1 MVQAERTAAL
11 VDGPCVPWDG
21 QARAAAEGRASRRAE
36 LGAAGAE
43 VGAGQAPRRGCGENA
58 GELLIRTVLLQYSGV
73 LRCILPGRQDGEV
86 AGAPSR
92 TGSAGRKRGRSS
104 PPAPVQ
110 WPCTRR
116 FDGFRGICAHPS
128 CAGRAPCTYR
138 ARYRRP
144 AEGAGTR
151 PLIQYPTPPSVP
163 VRGCAAWC
171 KGARE
176 RRRERSLLFGAVT
189 FADSM
194 SCVGFVSG
202 LQSGEAA
209 AHRRMLRLP
218 ANALGRSA
226 QRHARR
232 RARRQRQRQS
242 PRCVPPHALW
252 GSRACGTAPSRASS
266 SV

>member
-1 MVQAERTAAL
+1 
-11 VDGPCVPWDG
+11 
-21 QARAAAEGRASRRAE
+21 
-36 LGAAGAE
+36 
-43 VGAGQAPRRGCGENA
+43 
-58 GELLIRTVLLQYSGV
+58 
-73 LRCILPGRQDGEV
+73 
-86 AGAPSR
+86 
-92 TGSAGRKRGRSS
+92 
-104 PPAPVQ
+104 VQ
-110 WPCTRR
+110 WQCTWR

-128 CAGRAPCTYR
+128 CAGRAPCTCR
-138 ARYRRP
+138 ARHRRP

-151 PLIQYPTPPSVP
+151 PFIQYPTPHSVPDPSFGTRPLIQYPTPHSVPDPSFSTRPLAQYPTPRSVP

-171 KGARE
+171 KRARE
-176 RRRERSLLFGAVT
+176 RWRERSLLFGAVT

-194 SCVGFVSG
+194 SCVGLVSG

-252 GSRACGTAPSRASS
+252 SSRACGTAPSRASS